1 MRTMSL
7 MMMIFGLGLLAVW
20 PTGATAESSAPAD
33 TTVTLDEGVVVTASR
48 YGGSDQVNL
57 TNITHQELAYRE
69 PDQELPMLMQ
79 SLPGVFAYSD
89 AGSGLGYTYLRMRGF
104 DQRRIGVLFNGIPFN
119 DPEDHQVWWVDLPD
133 LASSIQDIQ
142 VQRGVTNSIGGMTAI
157 GGTVNII
164 SSALSNQPQGMFSLN
179 TGSYGFAREMM
190 SYQTGELSGGLR
202 SMLRLSRQESDG
214 YRDRSGHEGWGVFW
228 SGQYDTDQTTTR
240 INIYTGKELT
250 HHAWDAVPQSILA
263 HDRTANMETYANAVD
278 DFRQPHYELHNTIY
292 IGSNLTLTNRL
303 YFIHGIGYYENYK
316 NGQQAAAYGLDRYL
330 GLDAEDEVDLVRR
343 KWVRKNHGGWVP
355 SLRWEQGR
363 GRLLVGGD
371 WYTFH
376 SDHWGDVLWA
386 EGFTPSDFTT
396 PLKYHKYTGD
406 KDAWSV
412 YANQRYRLGRGLTAT
427 ADLHFQH
434 KQYDFMQD
442 EVGNFVGDLRNAYQ
456 VDYDFFNP
464 KGSLTWQA
472 PGRVLGGGLRSWA
485 SVGRNHREPTD
496 GELFDTWQGGDDLG
510 VTPLFHNNRQ
520 VMGSDGEVAYVEW
533 SDPYV
538 QAEEVTDYE
547 LGLGWQSTRLS
558 FTLGGYIMD
567 FQNEIVPYGGVNDDG
582 SSIRG
587 NAGKTLHRGL
597 ELGARAK
604 LARGQNLV
612 LAASRSW
619 DEFDQ
624 FVFHDWDGTQYDY
637 SGNPIALFPSH
648 LFMVAWNA
656 DWSAGVRSRIRVRNT
671 GRQHLDN
678 SGLQE
683 RTIDPW
689 TTVDLSLWLV
699 PGKLGLPGLDGATAF
714 VHLRNLLDTEYET
727 WGYWYGE
734 NYLTPA
740 AGRNFALGMD
750 YKF

>member
-1 MRTMSL
+1 MRILIIL
-7 MMMIFGLGLLAVW
+7 MLCVCGAAVVSPNW
-20 PTGATAESSAPAD
+20 AAAQVAAPAD

-48 YGGSDQVNL
+48 YDAANSLNL
-57 TNITHQELAYRE
+57 TNITHQELKDRE
-69 PDQELPMLMQ
+69 PDQALPLLLQ

-89 AGSGLGYTYLRMRGF
+89 AGSGLGYTYLRIRGF

-133 LASSIQDIQ
+133 LAASIQDIQ

-157 GGTVNII
+157 GGTVNIL
-164 SSALSNQPQGMFSLN
+164 STDLSAKPQGMFSLN
-179 TGSYGFAREMM
+179 TGSFGFAREMI
-190 SYQTGELSGGLR
+190 SYQTGELTGGLR
-202 SMLRLSRQESDG
+202 SMVRLSRQESDG
-214 YRDRSGHEGWGVFW
+214 YRDRSGNEGWAVFW
-228 SGQYDTDQTTTR
+228 SGQYDTDHTTTR
-240 INIYTGKELT
+240 VNIYTGKELT
-250 HHAWDAVPQSILA
+250 HHAWDAVPQSVLD

-278 DFRQPHYELHNTIY
+278 DFRQPHYELHNTLY
-292 IGSNLTLTNRL
+292 ISDRLSLTNRL
-303 YFIHGIGYYENYK
+303 YYIHGIGFYENYK
-316 NGQQAAAYGLDRYL
+316 EDQNAADYALDRFM
-330 GLDAEDEVDLVRR
+330 GLAADDEVDLVRR

-355 SLRWEQGR
+355 SLRWDQGR
-363 GRLLVGGD
+363 GRLLLGGD

-376 SDHWGDVLWA
+376 ADHWGNVLWA
-386 EGFTPSDFTT
+386 DGFTPTDFTT

-412 YANQRYRLGRGLTAT
+412 YANQRYEIAGGLTAT

-434 KQYDFMQD
+434 KRYDFMQD
-442 EVGNFVGDLRNAYQ
+442 EVGNFRGDKRNAYS

-510 VTPLFHNNRQ
+510 VTPLFRNSRT
-520 VMGSDGEVAYVEW
+520 VTGPDGQTAYVEW

-538 QAEEVTDYE
+538 QDEEVTDYE
-547 LGLGWQSTRLS
+547 LGLGWQAERLS
-558 FTLGGYIMD
+558 FTLGGYLMD
-567 FQNEIVPYGGVNDDG
+567 FKNEIVPYGGVNDDG

-587 NAGKTLHRGL
+587 NARRTLHRGL

-604 LARGQNLV
+604 LAAGHNLS

-619 DEFDQ
+619 DKFDE
-624 FVFHDWDGTQYDY
+624 FVFHDWDGTEYDY
-637 SGNPIALFPSH
+637 SGNPIALFPDH
-648 LFMVAWNA
+648 LLMVAWNA
-656 DWSAGVRSRIRVRNT
+656 QWSAGARTRVRVRNT

-678 SGLQE
+678 SGRDD

-689 TTVDLSLWLV
+689 TTIDVSLWLQ
-699 PGKLGLPGLDGATAF
+699 PGRLGVPGLDGATAF
-714 VHLRNLLDTEYET
+714 VHLRNLLDEQYET

-750 YKF
+750 YHF